1 VIRERILSY
10 IDAPLVAGLLVLVV
24 FLPIAHTET
33 IRALAL
39 GIPLG
44 LWVIKM
50 ILNRRWLFS
59 RTPLDWPVL
68 LFTVVAGLSVLTALD
83 PRYSLEEFI
92 GEWLT
97 GVILFYLL
105 VNNLRREHLKYLLG
119 ALFLGNLLMVT
130 YGPFDFFRAGGQLF
144 DYKVRAGSLHSG
156 FGTFGTY
163 LVTAIPYILAAF
175 FLTRQN
181 LHRSLLALLLGLN
194 FFCLY
199 ITHSRGSWVAAAFL
213 LFMAG
218 WKFLPRWFML
228 ISMGFALLVMF
239 GLAPKGILWHTTPVS
254 GPGAPGGSV
263 ETGSVRLELTKFTL
277 REIWENPIRMLGFGQ
292 RSFIKKYRDFYLK
305 YKGAQLWHAHN
316 TFLNISLQTGLQ
328 GLLFFCLFLYRLL
341 RYCYTR
347 ANLEECPLP
356 KFFLTATFMMIL
368 TFLVRNLSDDFFVDD
383 SALLFWLLSGAG
395 VAMAKPSEGN
405 P

>member
-1 VIRERILSY
+1 MDRTRILPY
-10 IDAPLVAGLLVLVV
+10 LDGLILVGILVLVV

-44 LWVIKM
+44 LWFLKM
-50 ILNRRWLFS
+50 ILDRRWLFS
-59 RTPLDWPVL
+59 RTPLDWPIL
-68 LFTVVAGLSVLTALD
+68 LFTVVAALSVFTAID

-97 GVILFYLL
+97 GVLLFYLV
-105 VNNLRREHLKYLLG
+105 VNNLRSDRLKYLLG
-119 ALFLGNLLMVT
+119 AMLLGNGIMVT
-130 YGPFDFFRAGGQLF
+130 YGLYDFFRAGGQLF

-163 LVTAIPYILAAF
+163 LVTILPYLLAAF
-175 FLTRQN
+175 FLVRQN
-181 LHRSLLALLLGLN
+181 LHRLLIFLLLGLN
-194 FFCLY
+194 FACLY

-213 LFMAG
+213 IFIIG
-218 WKFLPRWFML
+218 WKFLSRRV
-228 ISMGFALLVMF
+228 ILVSA
-239 GLAPKGILWHTTPVS
+239 GLAVLGLLLLAPRGILWHTTPVS

-263 ETGSVRLELTKFTL
+263 ETGSVRWELTKFTL
-277 REIWENPIRMLGFGQ
+277 GEIFSNPFRMLGFGQ
-292 RSFIKKYRDFYLK
+292 RSFVKKYREFYLK

-316 TFLNISLQTGLQ
+316 TFLNIILQTGLQ
-328 GLLFFCLFLYRLL
+328 GLLFFCLFLYQLL

-347 ANLEECPLP
+347 ANLEESPSR
-356 KFFLTATFMMIL
+356 KFFLTATFMMIV

-383 SALLFWLLSGAG
+383 SALLFWLLSGASL
-395 VAMAKPSEGN
+395 AMAKGSE
-405 P
+405 

>member
-1 VIRERILSY
+1 MIRERILSY

>member
-1 VIRERILSY
+1 VDRTRILPY
-10 IDAPLVAGLLVLVV
+10 LDGLILVGILVLVV

-44 LWVIKM
+44 LWFLKM
-50 ILNRRWLFS
+50 ILDRRWLFS
-59 RTPLDWPVL
+59 RTPLDWPIL
-68 LFTVVAGLSVLTALD
+68 LFTVVAALSVFTAID

-97 GVILFYLL
+97 GVLLFYLV
-105 VNNLRREHLKYLLG
+105 VNNLRSDRLKYLLG
-119 ALFLGNLLMVT
+119 AMLLGNGIMVT
-130 YGPFDFFRAGGQLF
+130 YGLYDFFRAGGQLF

-163 LVTAIPYILAAF
+163 LVTILPYLLAAF
-175 FLTRQN
+175 FLVRQN
-181 LHRSLLALLLGLN
+181 LHRLLIFLLLGLN
-194 FFCLY
+194 FACLY

-213 LFMAG
+213 IFIIG
-218 WKFLPRWFML
+218 WKFLSRRV
-228 ISMGFALLVMF
+228 ILVSA
-239 GLAPKGILWHTTPVS
+239 GLAVLGLLLLAPRGILWHTTPVS

-263 ETGSVRLELTKFTL
+263 ETGSVRWELTKFTL
-277 REIWENPIRMLGFGQ
+277 GEIFSNPFRMLGFGQ
-292 RSFIKKYRDFYLK
+292 RSFVKKYREFYLK

-316 TFLNISLQTGLQ
+316 TFLNIILQTGLQ
-328 GLLFFCLFLYRLL
+328 GLLFFCLFLYQLL

-347 ANLEECPLP
+347 ANLEESPSR
-356 KFFLTATFMMIL
+356 KFFLTATFMMIV

-383 SALLFWLLSGAG
+383 SALLFWLLSGASL
-395 VAMAKPSEGN
+395 AMAKGSE
-405 P
+405 

>member
-1 VIRERILSY
+1 
-10 IDAPLVAGLLVLVV
+10 
-24 FLPIAHTET
+24 
-33 IRALAL
+33 
-39 GIPLG
+39 
-44 LWVIKM
+44 
-50 ILNRRWLFS
+50 
-59 RTPLDWPVL
+59 
-68 LFTVVAGLSVLTALD
+68 
-83 PRYSLEEFI
+83 
-92 GEWLT
+92 
-97 GVILFYLL
+97 
-105 VNNLRREHLKYLLG
+105 
-119 ALFLGNLLMVT
+119 
-130 YGPFDFFRAGGQLF
+130 
-144 DYKVRAGSLHSG
+144 
-156 FGTFGTY
+156 
-163 LVTAIPYILAAF
+163 
-175 FLTRQN
+175 
-181 LHRSLLALLLGLN
+181 
-194 FFCLY
+194 
-199 ITHSRGSWVAAAFL
+199 
-213 LFMAG
+213 
-218 WKFLPRWFML
+218 
-228 ISMGFALLVMF
+228 MGFALLVMF